1 MENKIFYID
10 QEMNKQIVIYLPSE
24 IKLSNKKGVNLFI
37 YATTQINLEILTL
50 NVNKQTRKGTYF
62 MILFIYKI
70 REHANYL
77 QLQK

>member
-37 YATTQINLEILTL
+37 YATT
-50 NVNKQTRKGTYF
+50 
-62 MILFIYKI
+62 
-70 REHANYL
+70 
-77 QLQK
+77 